1 MMSVSRPVGVPA
13 LPARAKRVAATAEL
27 KLNVAG
33 AGPDRPLWFPGK
45 EAPEHLD
52 GSMTGDYGCD
62 PFSLSELRHAAAA
75 LAARRVRAC
84 EGVGGGGREGAR
96 AARKMAGAGAPG
108 SIASAAVCEGWI
120 CLPRAMPRA
129 TDRCERWRR
138 RAAWKERPF
147 RAQPRGWRC
156 LRP

>member
-1 MMSVSRPVGVPA
+1 MMMSVSRPVGVPA

-75 LAARRVRAC
+75 QAA
-84 EGVGGGGREGAR
+84 
-96 AARKMAGAGAPG
+96 
-108 SIASAAVCEGWI
+108 
-120 CLPRAMPRA
+120 
-129 TDRCERWRR
+129 
-138 RAAWKERPF
+138 
-147 RAQPRGWRC
+147 
-156 LRP
+156 